1 VRVYVKFICAILVV
15 LLIYMPVSAAFMEE
29 IDEDNFPL
37 YWTDTAYRMESLLLD
52 LAQFDEDGIEDNLNE
67 YSDMSINWAAEYI
80 AKLSF
85 IGVINGYV
93 ENVDGS
99 QVKLFR
105 QFGNVK
111 VSEFIKMALCSMG
124 YELENAPGYWA
135 QNYIDKAIEE
145 QIILEGGFD
154 NYDRP
159 ILREEAASIMVM
171 AFLKREQ
178 APCPNLVDRVRDV
191 IKDYS
196 SISDDYKHEVLQSY
210 AIGLITGVGEGLFKP
225 KGNLTRQEACAV
237 IMRFL
242 EPELRLP
249 YEPEGVR
256 YVEMASYYGRTVRV
270 YAPEGKEEYLDAA
283 IALDN
288 ARTLSEGAHYINYVS
303 HVPDCGAAFFKD
315 TEDKNRFLNY
325 QVPADVNAINMGISI
340 YNDTM
345 RNYAY
350 AFDLFRVD
358 EVTQYHM
365 DVISEMFTFL
375 FEGDFENA
383 WDILENCIGESK
395 ALDENEQVEF
405 IYNNR
410 NGRIVYGPNGIM
422 ILVKAKGVE

>member
-288 ARTLSEGAHYINYVS
+288 ARKLSEGAHYINYVS
-303 HVPDCGAAFFKD
+303 HVPGFSSSYFGNV
-315 TEDKNRFLNY
+315 EDKNRYLNC
-325 QVPADVNAINMGISI
+325 QVPSDVNVIHMGIDINTSI
-340 YNDTM
+340 DYEYPYMILISKLN
-345 RNYAY
+345 
-350 AFDLFRVD
+350 
-358 EVTQYHM
+358 EVEEYHM
-365 DVISEMFTFL
+365 EVIIEFYKFL
-375 FEGDFENA
+375 FERDFNDALSFLETYM
-383 WDILENCIGESK
+383 DI
-395 ALDENEQVEF
+395 
-405 IYNNR
+405 
-410 NGRIVYGPNGIM
+410 GPNTLEQTFIEFNFNSRQGSISYGGGNRLM
-422 ILVKAKGVE
+422 ILIKAKG